1 MPITLPLRFS
11 GTFIC
16 NIVIEQT
23 IKIAFDIPAKKI
35 NIIGAVKNPGT
46 YIVSPFSTITSSLA
60 YSGGFEDYAS
70 LRNIVVK
77 RGQKEIIFDLYD
89 FLLYACWSSF

>member
-35 NIIGAVKNPGT
+35 NIIDSDKFN
-46 YIVSPFSTITSSLA
+46 
-60 YSGGFEDYAS
+60 
-70 LRNIVVK
+70 
-77 RGQKEIIFDLYD
+77 EIQGL
-89 FLLYACWSSF
+89 S

>member
-35 NIIGAVKNPGT
+35 NIIDSDKFNELLNYLFLDDKKDLGDTFGT
-46 YIVSPFSTITSSLA
+46 T
-60 YSGGFEDYAS
+60 GGGIS
-70 LRNIVVK
+70 VPVLGR
-77 RGQKEIIFDLYD
+77 
-89 FLLYACWSSF
+89 LLCS